1 MGKKKNK
8 KVLEQYHHGIRTYRE
23 KASDLFERQLVYIS
37 GGAIAL
43 CLGLLQSEDTYIYEG
58 NMLAFKW
65 ALGGFIFTLL
75 LNLVSHQTSIKS
87 MDSELDG
94 EDCKSQNWDK
104 ATSYINYASM
114 LTLVIGLVSIFIT
127 VIQIQ

>member
-1 MGKKKNK
+1 MVKKKRDK
-8 KVLEQYHHGIRTYRE
+8 ALAEYHTEIKVYRQ

-43 CLGLLQSEDTYIYEG
+43 CLGLLQSEDSYIYEG

-75 LNLVSHQTSIKS
+75 LNLFSHQTSIKS

-94 EDCKSQNWDK
+94 ADLKSQNWDK
-104 ATSYINYASM
+104 ATGYINYASM
-114 LTLVIGLVSIFIT
+114 VSLLIGLTSIFIT